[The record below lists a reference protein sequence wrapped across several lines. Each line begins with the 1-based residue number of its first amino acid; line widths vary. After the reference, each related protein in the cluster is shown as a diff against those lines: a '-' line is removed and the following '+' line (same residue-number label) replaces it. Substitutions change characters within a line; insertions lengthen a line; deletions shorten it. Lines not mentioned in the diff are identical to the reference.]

1 MGRGCLASPPI
12 STPTDTDH
20 GQIQVLREYRHGR
33 RGVNM
38 GMEREKQPQGQ
49 AGGGRGV
56 PSPPQVTLIAVIS
69 LQPTSLKERGWAEG
83 GDGAKESK
91 HIII

>member
-1 MGRGCLASPPI
+1 MGMKKGETA
-12 STPTDTDH
+12 T
-20 GQIQVLREYRHGR
+20 GAGR
-33 RGVNM
+33 RM
-38 GMEREKQPQGQ
+38 
-49 AGGGRGV
+49 
-56 PSPPQVTLIAVIS
+56 PPPRPLQVTLIAVIS

>member
-1 MGRGCLASPPI
+1 
-12 STPTDTDH
+12 
-20 GQIQVLREYRHGR
+20 
-33 RGVNM
+33 M
-38 GMEREKQPQGQ
+38 GMEKGETATG
-49 AGGGRGV
+49 AGRRV
-56 PSPPQVTLIAVIS
+56 PPRPPRVTLIAVIS